1 MTPQNFLVVKDL
13 TKSFPMGDSTVE
25 VLKGMSFSAQKGEF
39 LSIVGASGTGKTTLL
54 HLIGA
59 LDRPQSGEIWLD
71 GQNITTLAEEKLSY
85 YRNTQVGMVF
95 QFHHLLPE
103 FSALENVMMPLLI
116 LRRPAA
122 YARTIAEAILME
134 VGLKERLRHR
144 PGELS
149 GGEQQRVAIARALVT
164 NPPLLL
170 ADEPTGNL
178 DTHTGDSVFAL
189 LQKLNQDRQLT
200 VLLVTHNDR
209 LASRTHQ
216 ILHLH
221 DGRIVNSQ

>member
-1 MTPQNFLVVKDL
+1 M
-13 TKSFPMGDSTVE
+13 E
-25 VLKGMSFSAQKGEF
+25 VLKGVNFSVPKGEF
-39 LSIVGASGTGKTTLL
+39 LSVVGASGAGKTTLL

-59 LDRPQSGEIWLD
+59 LDRPQSGEIWLEQ
-71 GQNITTLAEEKLSY
+71 QNITTLAEEKLSN

-103 FSALENVMMPLLI
+103 FSALENVMIPLMI

-122 YARTIAEAILME
+122 HARTIAEAILVE

-144 PGELS
+144 PGQLS
-149 GGEQQRVAIARALVT
+149 GGEQQRVAIARALVM

-178 DTHTGDSVFAL
+178 DAQTGDSVFEL
-189 LQKLNQDRQLT
+189 LQKLNENRKLT
-200 VLLVTHNDR
+200 LILVTHNLR
-209 LASRTHQ
+209 LAQRTHK
-216 ILHLH
+216 ILQLE
-221 DGRIVNSQ
+221 DGRIINSQ